1 MDIDSDLYGNALV
14 DFHQGNYSEDITV
27 LSTTMEDDVM
37 PLPYLFRSYDQMPA
51 LEKKALLLSTG
62 TVLDVGAGAGSH
74 SLYLES
80 NGLTVTALDQ
90 SPGAITV
97 LKERLKSPDSKI
109 VLESIWEHKEK
120 YDTILLL
127 MNGTG
132 IFEKL
137 SRATSCLENLKNLLN
152 ENGQILIDSSDLR
165 FLYEDEEDGGLWVDP
180 SKEYYGEVTF
190 SLQYKGIESASFDWL
205 YMDFELLKTH
215 AQKAGLKADLV
226 QKGEHYDYLARLT
239 KI

>member
-1 MDIDSDLYGNALV
+1 MDIETDLYGNALV
-14 DFHQGNYSEDITV
+14 DFHKGNYSGDIKV
-27 LSTTMEDDVM
+27 LSTTMEDDLM

-80 NGLTVTALDQ
+80 NGLNVTAIDQ

-97 LKERLKSPDSKI
+97 LKERLKSTDSKI
-109 VLESIWEHKEK
+109 VLQSIWQHKEK

-137 SRATSCLENLKNLLN
+137 SRATSCLEYLKNLLN
-152 ENGQILIDSSDLR
+152 KNGQILIDSSDLR
-165 FLYEDEEDGGLWVDP
+165 FLYEDEEDGGLWVDS

-190 SLQYKGIESASFDWL
+190 SLQYKGTESAPFNWL

-215 AQKAGLKADLV
+215 AQKAGLKAELV
-226 QKGEHYDYLARLT
+226 HKGEHYDYLARLT
-239 KI
+239 RI

>member
-14 DFHQGNYSEDITV
+14 DFQQGNYTEDITV

-80 NGLTVTALDQ
+80 NGLTVTAIDQ
-90 SPGAITV
+90 SAGAITV

-109 VLESIWEHKEK
+109 VLESIWDHKEK

-152 ENGQILIDSSDLR
+152 TNGQILIDSSDLR

-205 YMDFELLKTH
+205 YMDYELLKTH
-215 AQKAGLKADLV
+215 AQKAGLKAELV
-226 QKGEHYDYLARLT
+226 QKGDHYDYLARLS
-239 KI
+239 II